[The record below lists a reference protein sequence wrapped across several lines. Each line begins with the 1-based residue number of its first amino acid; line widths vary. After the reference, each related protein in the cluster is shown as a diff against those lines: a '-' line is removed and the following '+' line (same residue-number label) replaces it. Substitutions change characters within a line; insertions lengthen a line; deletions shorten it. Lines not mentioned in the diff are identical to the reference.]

1 MSFILHAL
9 GYGRSVF
16 PHLLVILASTGATAP
31 KSLHA
36 DAAAAAIVRV
46 IAPQSRISVP
56 RVKTATRAFDLGK
69 GSSEH
74 GNARASSRKPNPL
87 KARQC
92 TSKLN
97 RTLLDVCYRMEW
109 RKGWAGIHFLGR
121 ASSPDRAANV
131 PCDPILGPVKAGFVA
146 SGAGVKMS
154 RTAPDFSTTGVA
166 PVNLTKGISPE
177 KCLVSCKVQA

>member
-1 MSFILHAL
+1 MVLVGSSQVRVQAGFIKFQCFKMGRRAEFLLMSFILHAL

-31 KSLHA
+31 KSPHA
-36 DAAAAAIVRV
+36 DTAGAAAIVRV

-56 RVKTATRAFDLGK
+56 RVKTATRARDGRRQFDLGK

-74 GNARASSRKPNPL
+74 GKLNPL

-97 RTLLDVCYRMEW
+97 RTLLDVCYSV
-109 RKGWAGIHFLGR
+109 L
-121 ASSPDRAANV
+121 
-131 PCDPILGPVKAGFVA
+131 
-146 SGAGVKMS
+146 
-154 RTAPDFSTTGVA
+154 
-166 PVNLTKGISPE
+166 
-177 KCLVSCKVQA
+177 Q